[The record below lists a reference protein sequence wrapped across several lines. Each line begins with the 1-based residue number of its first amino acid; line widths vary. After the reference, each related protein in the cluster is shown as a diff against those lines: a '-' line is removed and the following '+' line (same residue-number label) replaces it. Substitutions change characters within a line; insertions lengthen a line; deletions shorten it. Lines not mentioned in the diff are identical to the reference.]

1 MTTIEERALLRY
13 AATPASSAPTKR
25 KAAVAQRIPA
35 LSGAGHIIRRPRL
48 TRLLEGAESRLLLLV
63 APAGFGK
70 TTLAREWVAARG
82 RTGVWFRA
90 TPTCTDPAALALE
103 LAHVLEPFRTGVTRR
118 VSDHLK
124 VIESPDIDVL
134 GELLVEPDSNW
145 TNGAWFVVDDYH
157 LVMASPEA
165 ERLLERVSR
174 SAERVLITARE
185 RPKWV
190 DARLLLYGDAFEL
203 GQSVLAMTHEEA
215 EAVLAIADRKPAGL
229 VALANGW
236 PAVIGLA
243 ALLPEEITPTV
254 DVPGEL
260 HEYLAQ
266 ELYNSL
272 DIGTRRALVLLSLPD
287 TIDLD
292 LVFRVEP
299 NAGTLLA
306 EAETRGFLASSDDS
320 ELEIH
325 PLVRSFL
332 RSKFAEEAAAID
344 EPVSRLLDCLFERH
358 QWDDAFTVIEQTQR
372 RGEIA
377 RLIGDAASE
386 LLNAGRSA
394 TLEDWLDWSAE
405 HAVEGAEISLARAE
419 LLLRRGNWAAAESL
433 ATACGAA
440 LDWHRSADA
449 YLCAGNAAHLQEK
462 PHVAQRYFQHAL
474 ESDHSP
480 QTRRR
485 ALWGQFVSAPQLG
498 AAAIDAARARLEELD
513 DTSPAHVLRIQQAR
527 LIIAQRRG
535 DASAASRAGLDVLS
549 LVDLVDDPLARS
561 GFLHALAAALRTA
574 AYYEDSLRVGRRE
587 IEEARAS
594 RLEFVVPH
602 ALWSMGAAKCG
613 LGDYLGALADVER
626 SRACAVGVD

>member
-157 LVMASPEA
+157 LVTASPEA

-215 EAVLAIADRKPAGL
+215 ETVLATAQRKPAGL

-243 ALLPEEITPTV
+243 ALLPDELTPPV
-254 DVPGEL
+254 DVPAEL
-260 HEYLAQ
+260 HEFLAQ
-266 ELYNSL
+266 ELYNKL
-272 DIGTRRALVLLSLPD
+272 DIETRQVLVILSLPN
-287 TIDLD
+287 TIDLE
-292 LVFRVEP
+292 LASRAEQNVAVFLE
-299 NAGTLLA
+299 
-306 EAETRGFLASSDDS
+306 EAHTRGFLTSSGDND
-320 ELEIH
+320 LEIH

-332 RSKFAEEAAAID
+332 LSKLPEHAAAI
-344 EPVSRLLDCLFERH
+344 EVPVGRLLHFLMERH
-358 QWDDAFTVIEQTQR
+358 
-372 RGEIA
+372 
-377 RLIGDAASE
+377 
-386 LLNAGRSA
+386 
-394 TLEDWLDWSAE
+394 
-405 HAVEGAEISLARAE
+405 
-419 LLLRRGNWAAAESL
+419 
-433 ATACGAA
+433 
-440 LDWHRSADA
+440 
-449 YLCAGNAAHLQEK
+449 
-462 PHVAQRYFQHAL
+462 
-474 ESDHSP
+474 
-480 QTRRR
+480 
-485 ALWGQFVSAPQLG
+485 
-498 AAAIDAARARLEELD
+498 
-513 DTSPAHVLRIQQAR
+513 
-527 LIIAQRRG
+527 
-535 DASAASRAGLDVLS
+535 
-549 LVDLVDDPLARS
+549 
-561 GFLHALAAALRTA
+561 
-574 AYYEDSLRVGRRE
+574 
-587 IEEARAS
+587 
-594 RLEFVVPH
+594 
-602 ALWSMGAAKCG
+602 
-613 LGDYLGALADVER
+613 
-626 SRACAVGVD
+626 

>member
-320 ELEIH
+320 ELESH

-377 RLIGDAASE
+377 RLIGDAAAE
-386 LLNAGRSA
+386 LLNAGRIG
-394 TLEDWLDWSAE
+394 LPQ
-405 HAVEGAEISLARAE
+405 
-419 LLLRRGNWAAAESL
+419 N
-433 ATACGAA
+433 
-440 LDWHRSADA
+440 RSR
-449 YLCAGNAAHLQEK
+449 
-462 PHVAQRYFQHAL
+462 PHVA
-474 ESDHSP
+474 
-480 QTRRR
+480 RRSI
-485 ALWGQFVSAPQLG
+485 GIAPLTLTFAQG
-498 AAAIDAARARLEELD
+498 
-513 DTSPAHVLRIQQAR
+513 TLRIC
-527 LIIAQRRG
+527 RR
-535 DASAASRAGLDVLS
+535 SRTWHSVTFS
-549 LVDLVDDPLARS
+549 
-561 GFLHALAAALRTA
+561 T
-574 AYYEDSLRVGRRE
+574 
-587 IEEARAS
+587 
-594 RLEFVVPH
+594 
-602 ALWSMGAAKCG
+602 
-613 LGDYLGALADVER
+613 R
-626 SRACAVGVD
+626 SRAITRPRRVAARYGANSSALHSSALQRSTPRERDWKNSTTLLRPTSFAYNRRA